1 MKRKLML
8 GCALLTLSVLL
19 SMSGVFIDTQ
29 ARSVAP
35 VVRVGSVQASS
46 GQKEFRPYGFFS
58 SVGPP
63 PAGFENFDTIQ
74 YWRRED
80 EQKVSEIS
88 ERKSG
93 MNETSGVVYRY
104 ATISVN
110 RQKFVF
116 TTKKVQGISY
126 KFKGRFLR
134 TDFVDD
140 VLDLTKPV
148 LIGTLTKYKHGRRV
162 AAGNFKLSYFNGT

>member
-1 MKRKLML
+1 MDRERIRVR
-8 GCALLTLSVLL
+8 AILTLSCLL
-19 SMSGVFIDTQ
+19 IISGILVDMQ
-29 ARSVAP
+29 ATNAAH
-35 VVRVGSVQASS
+35 GSVRPTLSQEA
-46 GQKEFRPYGFFS
+46 FHPYGYFS
-58 SVGPP
+58 LVGKPP
-63 PAGFENFDTIQ
+63 KGFENFDTIQ

-80 EQKVSEIS
+80 ELIVSEIS

-116 TTKKVQGISY
+116 TTKKVQGVSY
-126 KFKGRFLR
+126 KFRGRFLS

-148 LIGTLTKYKHGRRV
+148 LVGTLTKYKRGRRV
-162 AAGNFKLSYFNGT
+162 AVGNFKLSYFNGT